1 MKARE
6 LIQSFLPRI
15 KYIVKSIKHDNLP
28 PIVDEN
34 DLYQM
39 AVLGL
44 YDAIERYDESKGSF
58 VTYANI
64 RVRGYIL
71 DQLRKLDYIPR
82 SRRNGKKALDECIE
96 KVEMELSRKASLE
109 DIANYMGVDVDKL
122 NKIRESVD
130 HGQMVSLNQTIDDE
144 ESISLLDTI
153 KDERTPEMYVEEK
166 QLKEILMEAINSL
179 NERERLVITLYYYED
194 LNMAEIGK
202 ILGCTESRVSQI
214 HTQVMKKIRE
224 RIKVT
229 SDERRATSK

>member
-1 MKARE
+1 MKRQE

-28 PIVDEN
+28 PIVDED

-64 RVRGYIL
+64 RVRGYVL

-82 SRRNGKKALDECIE
+82 SRRNGKKVLEKCIE
-96 KVEMELSRKASLE
+96 DIELELGREANLE
-109 DIANYMGVDVDKL
+109 DIASYMGVDVDKL
-122 NKIRESVD
+122 NKIREIVE
-130 HGQMVSLNQTIDDE
+130 HEYMVSLDQKIVDDE
-144 ESISLLDTI
+144 ENISLLDTI

-166 QLKEILMEAINSL
+166 QLREILTDVINSL
-179 NERERLVITLYYYED
+179 NEKERLVITLYYYEE
-194 LNMAEIGK
+194 LSMADIGK

-214 HTQVMKKIRE
+214 HSQVMKKIRE
-224 RIKVT
+224 RVKVT
-229 SDERRATSK
+229 SEE

>member
-1 MKARE
+1 MKRQE

-28 PIVDEN
+28 PIVDEG

-44 YDAIERYDESKGSF
+44 YDAIERYNKSKGSF
-58 VTYANI
+58 ITYANI

-82 SRRNGKKALDECIE
+82 SKRNGKRSLDESIKKLE
-96 KVEMELSRKASLE
+96 TELGREASLK
-109 DIANYMGVDVDKL
+109 DIASYMGVDVDKL
-122 NKIRESVD
+122 NKIRESVE
-130 HGQMVSLNQTIDDE
+130 HEYMVSLDQKIDEE

-166 QLKEILMEAINSL
+166 QLREMLTDIINSL
-179 NERERLVITLYYYED
+179 NEKEKLVITLYYYEE
-194 LNMAEIGK
+194 LNMAEIGE

-214 HTQVMKKIRE
+214 HSQVIKKIRE
-224 RIKVT
+224 RVRVKR
-229 SDERRATSK
+229 DR